1 MKFIECV
8 MHELI
13 QRDQKGLYTK
23 ALNKKIDNVV
33 GVDIEFDKPEAD
45 LVINNSYQNNLEEK
59 VKLIIKKLVL

>member
-1 MKFIECV
+1 D

-23 ALNKKIDNVV
+23 ALNKEIDNVV

-45 LVINNSYQNNLEEK
+45 LVINNSCRNNLEEK
-59 VKLIIKKLVL
+59 VELIIKKLAL